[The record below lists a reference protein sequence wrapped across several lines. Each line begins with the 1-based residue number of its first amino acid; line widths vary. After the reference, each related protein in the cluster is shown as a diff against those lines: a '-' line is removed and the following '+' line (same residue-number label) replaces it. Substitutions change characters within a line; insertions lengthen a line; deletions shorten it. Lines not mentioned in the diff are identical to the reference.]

1 MSDEGR
7 GRMRHYRI
15 EDTGDQ
21 CCRQGGIGFDAAS
34 RLTAGDT
41 KGPAAY
47 ISACLR
53 SMHVDQYVR
62 LLVGRH
68 AGRHAQMQM
77 QL

>member
-21 CCRQGGIGFDAAS
+21 CCRQGGIGFDTAG

-41 KGPAAY
+41 KGTATY
-47 ISACLR
+47 ISAYLG
-53 SMHVDQYVR
+53 SVHVDQYVR
-62 LLVGRH
+62 LLVGRQ
-68 AGRHAQMQM
+68 AGRHAQTRIR
-77 QL
+77 L